1 MVCLIVFFIFVDR
14 LRIESYFSET
24 KIDEG
29 QLYHCDAH
37 VYFILTFFFSC
48 LRILGILGT
57 LYVITKLWI
66 LVQNLNP
73 QNARNI
79 RIYNVFVKVTL
90 KDIF

>member
-37 VYFILTFFFSC
+37 VYFTLTFFFLAS
-48 LRILGILGT
+48 ILGILGT
-57 LYVITKLWI
+57 LHVITKLWI

-90 KDIF
+90 KGIF